1 MIFAGVR
8 RRAVMIV
15 ASPIG
20 PAPTIAIVSPGS
32 TLSEAQSWGKVDARL
47 SQMVFAEA
55 TLAFPLLASYVWH
68 RAPARAK
75 RRYAE
80 LFREKAPA

>member
-1 MIFAGVR
+1 M
-8 RRAVMIV
+8 
-15 ASPIG
+15 
-20 PAPTIAIVSPGS
+20 
-32 TLSEAQSWGKVDARL
+32 SEAQRWGKVDARL